1 MIQAPSVQ
9 YIPAPQQMPMSYPPQ
24 GAVSNIQYTPNAGYY
39 YNYPAASC
47 YAQPQT
53 AKSQFN
59 GVNIEIINP
68 QGQGV
73 VPQASY
79 TTTTAVPMPAQFV
92 PVQQPVYMP
101 QPAPAQFPAS
111 QAIVQTPGY
120 PDVVAQQPEAPVVP
134 APQIVTPQTTQAAPA
149 AAPVVE
155 APAAVSIN
163 PQYSPASFAAKLT
176 SDNVDTQ
183 KDSIEELAE
192 LIKNDKEAG
201 PGLLDTQVFDA
212 LLQIINKDTSAL
224 EAPSDEVKALR
235 SKPKEQLSEA
245 EKIKAETPS
254 PLEKAEINKQYAIYT
269 IAFMQELLNKE
280 LTARN
285 NPIVSLENLPCIEDV
300 INAVKSNPNP
310 IIRVSGI
317 AALSHIARPEY
328 KENLTT
334 IFELAKSDEDERVK
348 EAADNALGVLAS
360 V

>member
-9 YIPAPQQMPMSYPPQ
+9 YIPVQQTMPTNYQQQ

-39 YNYPAASC
+39 YNYPASSC

-68 QGQGV
+68 QGQAGI
-73 VPQASY
+73 PQTGY
-79 TTTTAVPMPAQFV
+79 TTTAAPMPAQFV

-101 QPAPAQFPAS
+101 MQQAPVPFPAS
-111 QAIVQTPGY
+111 QAIVQAPNY
-120 PDVVAQQPEAPVVP
+120 PDVNAQQPAAPVVP
-134 APQIVTPQTTQAAPA
+134 APQIVTPQASTP

-155 APAAVSIN
+155 PPAAVSIN

-176 SDNVDTQ
+176 TDDLEAQ
-183 KDSIEELAE
+183 KNSIEELAE
-192 LIKNDKEAG
+192 VIKNNKDAG
-201 PGLLDTQVFDA
+201 AGLLDTQVFDA
-212 LLQIINKDTSAL
+212 LLQIINKDTSTL
-224 EAPSDEVKALR
+224 EAPSDEVKTLR
-235 SKPKEQLSEA
+235 SKPKEQLSA
-245 EKIKAETPS
+245 EERIKAETPS

-269 IAFMQELLNKE
+269 IAYMQELLNNE

-285 NPIVSLENLPCIEDV
+285 NPIVSLENLPCIEDI

-348 EAADNALGVLAS
+348 EAADKALGVLAS

>member
-9 YIPAPQQMPMSYPPQ
+9 YIPVQQTMPMNYPQQ
-24 GAVSNIQYTPNAGYY
+24 GAASNVQYTQNPGYY
-39 YNYPAASC
+39 YNYPATSC

-53 AKSQFN
+53 AKSQYN

-73 VPQASY
+73 PQTAY
-79 TTTTAVPMPAQFV
+79 NAATAVPMPAQFI
-92 PVQQPVYMP
+92 PVQQYMP
-101 QPAPAQFPAS
+101 MQPMPAQFPAS
-111 QAIVQTPGY
+111 QAIVPAPTA
-120 PDVVAQQPEAPVVP
+120 DVNAPNAAAPVVP
-134 APQIVTPQTTQAAPA
+134 APQIVTPQQVPSA

-155 APAAVSIN
+155 NPTEVKVS
-163 PQYSPASFAAKLT
+163 PEFSPASFAAKLST
-176 SDNVDTQ
+176 NDLDAQ
-183 KDSIEELAE
+183 KNSIEELAE
-192 LIKNDKEAG
+192 LIKNNKDAG

-212 LLQIINKDTSAL
+212 LVQIINKDTSAL
-224 EAPSDEVKALR
+224 EAPSDEVKTLR
-235 SKPKEQLSEA
+235 SKPKDQLTPE
-245 EKIKAETPS
+245 EKVKAETPS

-269 IAFMQELLNKE
+269 IAYMQELLNNE

-328 KENLTT
+328 KESLTT
-334 IFELAKSDEDERVK
+334 IFELAKADEDERVK
-348 EAADNALGVLAS
+348 EAADKALGVLAS